1 MRLPFRAPSPSS
13 IRVIVWLAGLLA
25 LLAAIFG
32 WALPARPYEAP
43 WAWISF
49 IGMCI
54 VDDFLLGSPTEAT
67 WGELPKVALFAAI
80 IVFRRHPE
88 ITLLVAVT
96 AAPVASA
103 LKGQSSLTRLTVT
116 AQWVLMAVVGAA
128 AFRLVGFEDTR
139 HFVAA
144 TVVLMVVY
152 YLLGP
157 VLSAW
162 LQSMFTAVS
171 FRAALAG
178 RRLLALIDEAG
189 GILLA
194 LAWRTAWLQ
203 PAALKVAD
211 AALVAVAGVVV
222 AFLLG
227 QRVSWLFKMPKA
239 IPVRPAFA
247 VAVILLLSQAMP
259 GPLLWLVPLGL
270 AIGAGLWATWSK
282 IYPVACGALGACCNE
297 VVRAA
302 NGGSMPVDGAQLLA
316 GLGRAANTYIL
327 AGPQTRLAWL
337 DDRFALP
344 PPFPGIASLGDI
356 LIAIGTAWLVAAVV
370 ARRQQRMVSGVE
382 TERAA

>member
-1 MRLPFRAPSPSS
+1 MRFPFRAPSPLS
-13 IRVIVWLAGLLA
+13 IRAIVWLAALLA

-54 VDDFLLGSPTEAT
+54 VDDFLLGSSTEAT

-116 AQWVLMAVVGAA
+116 AQWVLAAVVGAA

-144 TVVLMVVY
+144 TVSLMVVY

-157 VLSAW
+157 LLSAW
-162 LQSMFTAVS
+162 LQSLSTAVS
-171 FRAALAG
+171 FGAAVAA
-178 RRLLALIDEAG
+178 RRVLALVDEAG

-211 AALVAVAGVVV
+211 AALVAVAGIVFG
-222 AFLLG
+222 FLLG
-227 QRVSWLFKMPKA
+227 HRLSWLFRLPQA

-259 GPLLWLVPLGL
+259 GPLSWLVPLGL
-270 AIGAGLWATWSK
+270 AIGAGVWATWRR

-297 VVRAA
+297 VVRGA
-302 NGGSMPVDGAQLLA
+302 NGGYMPVDGAQLLA

-327 AGPQTRLAWL
+327 AGPQTQLAWL
-337 DDRFALP
+337 DDRFTLP

-356 LIAIGTAWLVAAVV
+356 LIAIGTAWLVATVV
-370 ARRQQRMVSGVE
+370 VRRQQRVAGPLE
-382 TERAA
+382 TQRAA